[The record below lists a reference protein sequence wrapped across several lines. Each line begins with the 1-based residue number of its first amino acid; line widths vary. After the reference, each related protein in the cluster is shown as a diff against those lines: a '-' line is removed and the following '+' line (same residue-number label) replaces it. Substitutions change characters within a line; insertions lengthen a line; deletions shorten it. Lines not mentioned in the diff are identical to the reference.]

1 MDEIED
7 LLIAANDGDDEEEEA
22 AGWLMTYGDL
32 MTLLLCFF
40 VLLFSMSETKQDEFF
55 QLMQSMRAALGQDVV
70 PEAGT
75 REGLTMINKE
85 EEKQPIAVDEL
96 GGMIQAELD
105 SIKKEAEEFILTN
118 SLEGDVSVKVEKRGA
133 VITVSDML
141 LFPPA
146 KAEFNKEGEEL
157 LGKIAEMLK
166 QFDYHIQV
174 EGHTDSVPISGKQF
188 KSNWE
193 LSANRAC
200 EIVRYLISK
209 GIPPEKLSAEGF
221 AEFRPVADNSTP
233 EGRAKNR
240 RVEIVYKRTKIEDTI
255 YEQLEKRN
263 SEPVQ
268 AVQDTIF

>member
-1 MDEIED
+1 MEDYED
-7 LLIAANDGDDEEEEA
+7 LLMDTDDGDEGEEE

-55 QLMQSMRAALGQDVV
+55 QLMQSMKSALGTDVV

-75 REGLTMINKE
+75 RKGLTMIDKE
-85 EEKQPIAVDEL
+85 AEKEVIAVDEL

-105 SIKKEAEEFILTN
+105 SIKSEVEELIITN

-146 KAEFNKEGEEL
+146 KAEFNLAGEDIL
-157 LGKIAEMLK
+157 TKIADMLK

-174 EGHTDSVPISGKQF
+174 EGHTDSEPISDKQF

-200 EIVRYLISK
+200 EIVRYFISK
-209 GIPPEKLSAEGF
+209 GIPPDKLSAEGF
-221 AEFRPVADNSTP
+221 AEYRPIADNSTA

-240 RVEIVYKRTKIEDTI
+240 RVEIVYKRTKIEDEI
-255 YEQLEKRN
+255 YKNLEEEN
-263 SEPVQ
+263 SLTVP